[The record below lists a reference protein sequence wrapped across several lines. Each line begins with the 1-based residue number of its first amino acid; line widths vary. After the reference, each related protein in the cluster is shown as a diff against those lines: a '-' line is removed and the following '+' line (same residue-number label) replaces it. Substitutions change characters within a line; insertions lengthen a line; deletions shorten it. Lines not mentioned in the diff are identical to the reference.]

1 MGQIVMRIFPILAG
15 ALATLTAAHAE
26 DTITPGDFYLISR
39 QIDGTFHGSH
49 RVLEEEATG
58 YIAVAYCGRKI
69 WVRPKSV
76 AWTQI
81 EAENKRQVGL
91 EYSNGRGWVEV
102 CPEAEK
108 QVGMPDIGIDEDPL
122 VVSNDGIYRTV
133 PENRFSKISK
143 AFSTK
148 GKSGAKASYHE

>member
-1 MGQIVMRIFPILAG
+1 MGQIVMRIILILAG
-15 ALATLTAAHAE
+15 AFAAITAAHAE
-26 DTITPGDFYLISR
+26 DTLTPGDFYLISR

-49 RVLEEEATG
+49 RVLEEEAAG
-58 YIAVAYCGRKI
+58 YVAVAYCGRMV

-102 CPEAEK
+102 CPRAET
-108 QVGMPDIGIDEDPL
+108 QVAMPDIGIDEDPL

-133 PENRFSKISK
+133 PDNRFSRISK
-143 AFSTK
+143 AFATK
-148 GKSGAKASYHE
+148 GKSQAQGSYHE

>member
-1 MGQIVMRIFPILAG
+1 MGQIVMRIFLLLAG
-15 ALATLTAAHAE
+15 LVSTLSTAHAE
-26 DTITPGDFYLISR
+26 DTVTPGDFYLISR
-39 QIDGTFHGSH
+39 QIDGKFHGSH
-49 RVLEEEATG
+49 RVLEEEAAG
-58 YIAVAYCGRKI
+58 YVSVVYCGRI
-69 WVRPKSV
+69 VWVRPKSV

-81 EAENKRQVGL
+81 EAENKRLVGL

-102 CPEAEK
+102 CPKAER

-122 VVSNDGIYRTV
+122 VVSNDGIYRQV

-148 GKSGAKASYHE
+148 GKTGAKASYHE